1 MRAIFDVLARSAN
14 EAVPDCPDAVFT
26 VNAGLEDAIAI
37 LWEILDEVTRSLLY
51 ISSKAKRL
59 GAILKV
65 LRSGP
70 HAYKKDEKY
79 KWDEDEKD

>member
-1 MRAIFDVLARSAN
+1 MPVTNKPQKGDREERRNTHSQ
-14 EAVPDCPDAVFT
+14 
-26 VNAGLEDAIAI
+26 NAGLEDAIAV

-59 GAILKV
+59 GAILKI

-70 HAYKKDEKY
+70 HAYKKDETY